1 MSHLDNIQIFENT
14 VDYCT
19 ETPELVE
26 SIRQSRKTQVLTL
39 EKDSVPD
46 GSKAKRFQ
54 EPAKIVVSKKRTFE
68 AAQAYTGK
76 GDKVCVLNF
85 ASASNPGGGVTNGA
99 SAQEECLCRVS
110 TLYFC
115 LDTDEMWNKFYK
127 PHRAL
132 RSPLHNDDIIYT
144 PDIVVFK
151 TDTSSPSLMTH
162 DEWYKADVLTCAAPN
177 LRDRAGSSYGRGD
190 DKLLLSDEELAKLHE
205 KRDRRIFD
213 VAVQNN
219 VDVLVLGAFGCGAFR
234 NNPVVVARVMLDL
247 AKEYAYAFKVIEF
260 AVFCRPYDE
269 VNYTAFKNQL

>member
-14 VDYCT
+14 VGYCT

-26 SIRQSRKTQVLTL
+26 SIRQSRERQVLTL
-39 EKDSVPD
+39 ETDEVPD
-46 GSKAKRFQ
+46 GSKTERFS
-54 EPAKIVVSKKRTFE
+54 EPAKIIISKKRTFE

-85 ASASNPGGGVTNGA
+85 ASSANPGGGVTNGS
-99 SAQEECLCRVS
+99 SAQEESLCRVS

-115 LDTDEMWNKFYK
+115 LDIDEMWEKFYM

-132 RSPLHNDDIIYT
+132 HSPLHNDDIIYT

-151 TDTSSPSLMTH
+151 TDTSSPSLMTK
-162 DEWYKADVLTCAAPN
+162 DKWFKTDVITCAAPN
-177 LRDRAGSSYGRGD
+177 LRGRDDRFGD
-190 DKLLLSDEELAKLHE
+190 EVLLSDEELEKLHK

-219 VDVLVLGAFGCGAFR
+219 VDVLILGAFGCGAFR
-234 NNPVVVARVMLDL
+234 NNPAVVARVMLDL
-247 AKEYAYAFKVIEF
+247 AKEYAHAFKVIEF
-260 AVFCRPYDE
+260 AIFCRPYDE
-269 VNYTAFKNQL
+269 ANYTTFKNLL